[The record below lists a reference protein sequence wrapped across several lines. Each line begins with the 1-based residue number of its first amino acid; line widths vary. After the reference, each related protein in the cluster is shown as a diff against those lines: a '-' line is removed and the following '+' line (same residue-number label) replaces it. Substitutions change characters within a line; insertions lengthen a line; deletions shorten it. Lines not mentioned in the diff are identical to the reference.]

1 MRQPPRSSN
10 PPRVF
15 STSSDSDLICRG
27 SYYLRKTLLNNVRV
41 GGCAGGIRCLMNE
54 GEEEEE
60 EAGGEPDGQGLA
72 RFLLNGEEPEER
84 RRPPF

>member
-1 MRQPPRSSN
+1 
-10 PPRVF
+10 
-15 STSSDSDLICRG
+15 
-27 SYYLRKTLLNNVRV
+27 
-41 GGCAGGIRCLMNE
+41 MNE